1 MLRFRRRNRAM
12 KSLLMAGEW
21 VCGILVD
28 LLTIPMLF
36 LGLFT
41 GVRGSVRYLK
51 MKFM

>member
-1 MLRFRRRNRAM
+1 M
-12 KSLLMAGEW
+12 KSLLTAGEW

-36 LGLFT
+36 LGLFI